1 MTVSAE
7 KFTRQQLLSVQ
18 AWSPSLFSLRCTRDP
33 GFRFV
38 AGQFAR
44 LGVRKADGSTVWRA
58 YSMASAAHDEFL
70 EFFSI
75 VVPGGEFT
83 SELSRLAVG
92 DELLVER
99 QAFGFLTLDR
109 FVDGSDLWLLASGT
123 GLAPFLSILQ
133 GQEVWQRFARIV
145 LVYSARSRQ
154 ELAYQALIQ
163 GLQQREVGGY
173 TVDAALGQC
182 ALRAAQRIGKT
193 RAARVHDELGQQRV
207 VVRRRRGAR
216 CAVRVHAHSGACGQV
231 KAAERAAAWGGV
243 ALRVQRFGVDAP
255 LNRKAQHGGRCG
267 RVETDVPQP
276 AARRQRDLRL
286 HQVHASDLFGDR
298 VLHLQA
304 RVALDEHK
312 R

>member
-38 AGQFAR
+38 PGQFAR

-109 FVDGSDLWLLASGT
+109 FVDGTDLWLLASGT

-145 LVYSARSRQ
+145 LVYSARSHS
-154 ELAYQALIQ
+154 ELAYQALINGLLQ
-163 GLQQREVGGY
+163 RDYLQEFAGRLRYLPVLTRDAQPGCLHGRITTLLQNGELEQAAGFALEPQAGRVMICGNPQMIADCRGLLKLRGLQ
-173 TVDAALGQC
+173 L
-182 ALRAAQRIGKT
+182 
-193 RAARVHDELGQQRV
+193 
-207 VVRRRRGAR
+207 
-216 CAVRVHAHSGACGQV
+216 S
-231 KAAERAAAWGGV
+231 
-243 ALRVQRFGVDAP
+243 
-255 LNRKAQHGGRCG
+255 LNRRPAQVA
-267 RVETDVPQP
+267 VENYW
-276 AARRQRDLRL
+276 
-286 HQVHASDLFGDR
+286 
-298 VLHLQA
+298 
-304 RVALDEHK
+304 
-312 R
+312 